1 MIYQILMK
9 DREGRNI
16 LLPEQMQEQQA
27 DTFVQYLS
35 NSGIEAIKIEH
46 EEKKINVVSVVF
58 KLDDTMMYTFE
69 DPNNIAQVGD
79 IVEVECTD
87 GRKKLVLVKASG
99 KRTRKQID
107 AFCAKIG
114 YKTLRKV
121 MRLVWRPS
129 RK

>member
-1 MIYQILMK
+1 MVYQILMK

-16 LLPEQMQEQQA
+16 LLPEQMREQQA

-35 NSGIEAIKIEH
+35 NSGIEAVKIKY

-58 KLDDTMMYTFE
+58 KLDDAMMYTFE
-69 DPNNIAQVGD
+69 DPDNIAQVGD

-99 KRTRKQID
+99 KRTREQID

-114 YKTLRKV
+114 YKTLGKV
-121 MRLVWRPS
+121 VRLVWRPS